1 MELCTFCDMRA
12 KELAEYK
19 SGKEPDALAYAW
31 VHEVYPLFADEE
43 YLEEIEPFEDRF
55 RITKTEM
62 EEFYRTYQ
70 EMLKQGKGDFYNTK
84 KAMESKYEE
93 FHKYKAID
101 TFIYLF
107 LAGKVEDLNK
117 LYSGFG
123 SPSEFKE
130 ALIGGERSSI
140 DLQECREFILAKLE
154 KEIMRRV

>member
-31 VHEVYPLFADEE
+31 VHEAYPLFADEE
-43 YLEEIEPFEDRF
+43 YLEEIEPFENRF
-55 RITKTEM
+55 CITKAEM
-62 EEFYRTYQ
+62 EEFYGIYRKMS
-70 EMLKQGKGDFYNTK
+70 EQGKGDFYSTK
-84 KAMESKYEE
+84 DAMESKYEE

-101 TFIYLF
+101 AFIYLF
-107 LAGKVEDLNK
+107 LAGRVEDLNK
-117 LYSGFG
+117 LYANIG

-140 DLQECREFILAKLE
+140 NPQECRKFVFAKLE
-154 KEIMRRV
+154 KEISRR

>member
-19 SGKEPDALAYAW
+19 LGRELDASAYAW
-31 VHEVYPLFADEE
+31 LHEVYPLFADEE

-55 RITKTEM
+55 HITKAEM
-62 EEFYRTYQ
+62 EEFYKTYQ
-70 EMLKQGKGDFYNTK
+70 QMSEQGKGDFYSTK
-84 KAMESKYEE
+84 EAMESKHKD

-101 TFIYLF
+101 AFIYLF

-117 LYSGFG
+117 LYLGFG

-130 ALIGGERSSI
+130 TLIGGERYSI
-140 DLQECREFILAKLE
+140 NPQECRKFVLAKLE
-154 KEIMRRV
+154 KEISRR